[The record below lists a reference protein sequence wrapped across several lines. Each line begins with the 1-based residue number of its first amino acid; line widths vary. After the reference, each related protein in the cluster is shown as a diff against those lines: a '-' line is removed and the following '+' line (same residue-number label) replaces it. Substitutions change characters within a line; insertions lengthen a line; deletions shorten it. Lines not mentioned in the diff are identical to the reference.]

1 MSSINRSYARHMA
14 RLRMEEAKVKPKKV
28 FRSGKGKWRAWVH
41 GPERRSK

>member
-28 FRSGKGKWRAWVH
+28 FRHGKWRAWAH
-41 GPERRSK
+41 GPERRSN